1 MATELVEQSV
11 IQFPVPVSDAYPDGI
26 FEIPIEVDGINAKR
40 DPKWIIPD
48 SWKEKHP
55 KLGTYMLRE
64 YSIDVDPRTAKY
76 LRKNKFPVE
85 QYGADV
91 EDRKQQFIDVV
102 KAYNDYYNKTGLMEG
117 KVYDMD
123 AIPELGKVQTQNKYI
138 NMAKALGL
146 FTTRGKKTRAQ
157 RAPSKTEEKLQAF
170 QESPLIRV
178 WTERSKLKQ
187 DKSNWNQISGN
198 LKRALQIMDLTPEDF
213 IAGNDELEDMGVL
226 RFEDKKYQISKDKY
240 EFENWFEKRAA
251 EKTWTADDDTKWSL
265 DEWAASNDPERPYIS
280 GAGNK
285 TTKEGQVIA
294 QKKSSTAKKA
304 SEDQQKHFKIAIKHF
319 GLALDIIAGGQRVG
333 TWFQMPKVKLK
344 FATLKMSPSQIK
356 KAIDCLREIKTEKQL
371 VLVDDFEDIDSE
383 LETNEVAE
391 DVIPDLDI
399 AKDVITGKKEK
410 KTYYTKQEDWNDAY
424 LYFMI
429 GLDVGWRATEG
440 LTATY
445 GYGQFWKRDKAVD
458 EKYWTGVWYEKIFED
473 SDIQVMKIKFLTRKT
488 WGMTDKAGIERTTH
502 TEMIL
507 TPDTRIALD
516 QRIKDIKEGIDAID
530 SGKMT
535 NDEIFKKYGV
545 KATKELDGK
554 IVPNYDHTL
563 IGYDGKYVDINSVKF
578 PTQHK
583 LSKLQKAKKDANKET
598 IRSVKGT
605 KEQAKLHAIMRHC
618 FVASGVDLNAT
629 DDQGQVIGDY
639 WLTDT
644 LHSIRHVFAQK
655 WLIQSNWN
663 FSFVAKKGHWGA
675 SKILEDAYGG
685 VGDEQQLLDNLNAA
699 APENSLEKKSEDR
712 KKKLTAKTKEWLE
725 SQTGT
730 EQGSGGH
737 I

>member
-1 MATELVEQSV
+1 
-11 IQFPVPVSDAYPDGI
+11 
-26 FEIPIEVDGINAKR
+26 VDSSKLNAKKH
-40 DPKWIIPD
+40 PKWIIPR
-48 SWKEKHP
+48 SWKKQHP
-55 KLGTYMLRE
+55 KLGTYMNRE
-64 YSIDVDPRTAKY
+64 YSIDVDPETTKY
-76 LRKNKFPVE
+76 LRHNKFPVNE
-85 QYGADV
+85 YGADV
-91 EDRKQQFIDVV
+91 ENRKLTFIDVV
-102 KAYNDYYNKTGLMEG
+102 KAYNDYYNKTGLMAG
-117 KVYDMD
+117 KEYDME

-146 FTTRGKKTRAQ
+146 FTTRGKKTKPQ
-157 RAPSKTEEKLQAF
+157 RAPSKTEEKLLAF
-170 QESPLIRV
+170 QESPLIKV
-178 WTERSKLKQ
+178 WTQRSKLKQ

-213 IAGNDELEDMGVL
+213 IAGNDELEDIGSLRVVENGV
-226 RFEDKKYQISKDKY
+226 EKKYSISKDKY
-240 EFENWFEKRAA
+240 EFENWFVDRAA
-251 EKTWTADDDTKWSL
+251 KKTWSAIDGTKWSL
-265 DEWAASNDPERPYIS
+265 DDWAASNDPDRPYIS
-280 GAGNK
+280 GDGNK
-285 TTKEGQVIA
+285 TTKKGQVIA

-356 KAIDCLREIKTEKQL
+356 KAIDCLSELKTEKQL
-371 VLVDDFEDIDSE
+371 LLVDDFEDIESD
-383 LETNEVAE
+383 LETNEVIE
-391 DVIPDLDI
+391 DTIPDLDI
-399 AKDVITGKKEK
+399 AKEVITGKKIK
-410 KTYYTKQEDWNDAY
+410 KTYETKQEDWNDAY

-445 GYGQFWKRDKAVD
+445 GFGQFWKRDKTVD
-458 EKYWTGVWYEKIFED
+458 EKYWTGVWFEKIFDD
-473 SDIQVMKIKFLTRKT
+473 SDIEVMKIKFLTRKT
-488 WGMTDKAGIERTTH
+488 WGMTDQKGIERTTH

-507 TPDTRIALD
+507 TPATKNLLD
-516 QRIKDIKEGIDAID
+516 QRIKVIKEGIAAID
-530 SGKMT
+530 SGKMSH
-535 NDEIFKKYGV
+535 EKIFEKYGV
-545 KATKELDGK
+545 QATKELDGK
-554 IVPNYDHTL
+554 TVPNYDHTL

-583 LSKLQKAKKDANKET
+583 LSKLQKAKKDAKKET
-598 IRSVKGT
+598 IRSVKAVPNA
-605 KEQAKLHAIMRHC
+605 QAKLHAIMRHC

-644 LHSIRHVFAQK
+644 LHAIRHVFAQK

-712 KKKLTAKTKEWLE
+712 KKKISEKTKEWLS